1 MKNPELTILMPCLN
15 EAETLATCIR
25 KARRFLEQN
34 NVDGEMLVA
43 DNGSSDGSIDIA
55 VSEGARVVNIGTRG
69 YGAALSGGIEESRG
83 KYIIM
88 GDADDSYDFYQ
99 LMPFL
104 HKLRAGSDLVLGNRF
119 KGGIERGAMPFLHK
133 YLGNPVLSWLGRLFF
148 NINIGDFHCGLRGF
162 SRSRIN
168 ELNLRTTGMEFASEM
183 IVRSA
188 LEGYCIE
195 EVPTTLRPDGRT
207 RRPHLRTWRDG
218 ARHLCFLL
226 MFSPRWLFLYPG
238 VALLATGVITITAL
252 FQGSVTIKGIGFD
265 IHTYVAGCFFLLL
278 GSQAISFSII
288 ARRFATSHNLLPESE
303 RFSYILDALTFERI
317 ILGA

>member
-1 MKNPELTILMPCLN
+1 
-15 EAETLATCIR
+15 
-25 KARRFLEQN
+25 
-34 NVDGEMLVA
+34 
-43 DNGSSDGSIDIA
+43 
-55 VSEGARVVNIGTRG
+55 
-69 YGAALSGGIEESRG
+69 
-83 KYIIM
+83 
-88 GDADDSYDFYQ
+88 
-99 LMPFL
+99 
-104 HKLRAGSDLVLGNRF
+104 
-119 KGGIERGAMPFLHK
+119 
-133 YLGNPVLSWLGRLFF
+133 
-148 NINIGDFHCGLRGF
+148 
-162 SRSRIN
+162 
-168 ELNLRTTGMEFASEM
+168 M

-188 LEGYCIE
+188 LKGYCIE
-195 EVPTTLRPDGRT
+195 EVPTTLKPDGRT

-317 ILGA
+317 ILGALFIGLFGAAGFVWSLSKWASTGFGPLEYSTLLRFFILSMTLTAISLQSAFFAFFSAITEVPTQ